1 MGNNALGDLLPL
13 IVLVL
18 LGYLLLVRPMRRRS
32 RQAAELQSS
41 LAVGRRVMMGSG
53 IFGTVRALDADDRV
67 QVEIADGVVVEVLR
81 AAVTRIL
88 TDEPSELGAAPGR
101 DTAPETE
108 AEAAHRLEGATTDR
122 AEGAG

>member
-53 IFGTVRALDADDRV
+53 IFGTIRALDADDRV
-67 QVEIADGVVVEVLR
+67 RVEIADGVVVEVLR
-81 AAVTRIL
+81 AAVTRLL
-88 TDEPSELGAAPGR
+88 TDEPPEPDAAPGQ
-101 DTAPETE
+101 DAAPQSDAE
-108 AEAAHRLEGATTDR
+108 AEQRLEGATTDR

>member
-13 IVLVL
+13 IALVL

-41 LAVGRRVMMGSG
+41 LAVGQRVMMGSG
-53 IFGTVRALDADDRV
+53 IFGTVRAIAADERV
-67 QVEIADGVVVEVLR
+67 RVEIADGVVVEVLR

-88 TDEPSELGAAPGR
+88 TDEQPEQGATSPQGV
-101 DTAPETE
+101 
-108 AEAAHRLEGATTDR
+108 EAAEHSLEGATTDR
-122 AEGAG
+122 AEEAG